1 MSDSE
6 DMPLAVRR
14 KHLTDSVPTTDDD
27 HIDSGSDSDTPLGK
41 RKRPAVKKRV
51 IEDDDDDED
60 VQSSDPGAPLV
71 KRTRPAV
78 KRNSYKEESDDSDS
92 DAPLA
97 AKKKGGSS
105 STTNGSSK
113 KASSSKTNG
122 SNGTSRTKSKP
133 KYKEESSDSDA
144 PLAKKAGS
152 KKPTSSKA
160 TAKSTTSTKVKSEPA
175 EQKISTKK
183 RVKDEPDSKSQIK
196 KVKKEEEDEEGEDDE
211 NESAWWLNN
220 TEQDDTVKW
229 KTLSHNGVYFPP
241 PYVPHGIK
249 MLYDGKLINLAP
261 EVEEV
266 ASFFGALLYTEH
278 AENPVFQENFFRDF
292 SKLAKKHKTVPE
304 IKSFE
309 KCDFTPMYEYFQQE
323 KEKKKNLTKEQKQAL
338 KDEKQA
344 LEDKFGTCLLD
355 GRKEKV
361 GNFRMEP
368 PGLFR
373 GRGKHPKTGCL
384 KLRVMPEQVTLNLS
398 KDAPVPKAPEGHH
411 WQKIVH
417 DDTKTWLATW
427 KENVN
432 DSTKYVFLAAGSSLK
447 GQSDFKKFE
456 TARELKKCVAGIRK
470 AYMSDLKD
478 KKMFIRQRA
487 TAMYLIDRLAL
498 RAGNEKGE
506 DEADTV
512 GCCSLRFEHVTLE
525 KPNIMHL
532 DFLGKDSIRFQKSM
546 EVDEQVFKNI
556 RLFKREPAQEGDE
569 LFDRLKTSEL
579 NKHLQSLMKGLTAK
593 VFRTYNAS
601 FTFQDQLNKL
611 TPNKGTVAE
620 KLLAYNRANREV
632 AVLCNHQRA
641 VSKGHAVQ
649 MDKIVDKIRAFK
661 YQKMKLKRTI
671 LTLEP
676 KLKKKRPELLEP
688 ESDLEDDWIEEYE
701 VQLMAKEREKVKLKW
716 EKENEKR
723 KENKEKPMSEKE
735 LKEMLKEVDALE
747 KELAKERKSG
757 VVPGG
762 KGATVEKCD
771 AQLLKLDERIAATRT
786 AMVDKEE
793 NKQTALGTSKINYID
808 PRISAAWCK
817 KYDVPLE
824 KIFTKTL
831 RDKFK
836 WAMTVDADWEF

>member
-1 MSDSE
+1 SSDS
-6 DMPLAVRR
+6 A
-14 KHLTDSVPTTDDD
+14 
-27 HIDSGSDSDTPLGK
+27 
-41 RKRPAVKKRV
+41 
-51 IEDDDDDED
+51 
-60 VQSSDPGAPLV
+60 APLS
-71 KRTRPAV
+71 KRTRPDI
-78 KRNSYKEESDDSDS
+78 KRSSYKEESDDASYGSPSVSKKSSSSLSDAGESSDS
-92 DAPLA
+92 DTPLA
-97 AKKKGGSS
+97 AKKKPVAKAS
-105 STTNGSSK
+105 TNGSS
-113 KASSSKTNG
+113 
-122 SNGTSRTKSKP
+122 NGTARVKKEP
-133 KYKEESSDSDA
+133 KYKEESSSDSDV
-144 PLAKKAGS
+144 PLS
-152 KKPTSSKA
+152 KKSSTSSK
-160 TAKSTTSTKVKSEPA
+160 TKAKPSKSIKVKEEPEEPTLGKSKSA
-175 EQKISTKK
+175 IDSKQTSSKK
-183 RVKDEPDSKSQIK
+183 RIKDEPDSKSNAKRI
-196 KVKKEEEDEEGEDDE
+196 KKEEEEADEEEE
-211 NESAWWLNN
+211 HAWWLQEREN
-220 TEQDDTVKW
+220 EDDSVKW
-229 KTLSHNGVYFPP
+229 KTLVHNGVYFPP
-241 PYVPHGIK
+241 PYVPHGVK
-249 MLYDGKLINLAP
+249 MKYDGKPVTLAP

-278 AENPVFQENFFRDF
+278 AENPVFQQNFFKDF

-304 IKSFE
+304 ITSFG
-309 KCDFTPMYEYFQQE
+309 KCDFTPLYEHFQNE
-323 KEKKKNLTKEQKQAL
+323 KEKKKNMTKEEKNAQKA
-338 KDEKQA
+338 EKQA
-344 LEDKFGTCLLD
+344 LEEHYGVCYLD

-361 GNFRMEP
+361 GNFRIEP

-398 KDAPVPKAPEGHH
+398 KDAPIPKAPEGHK
-411 WQKIVH
+411 WGKIVH

-456 TARELKKCVAGIRK
+456 TARELKKCVADIRK
-470 AYMSDLKD
+470 AYMTDLKD

-512 GCCSLRFEHVTLE
+512 GCCSLRYEHVTLE
-525 KPNIMHL
+525 KPNLLHL
-532 DFLGKDSIRFQKSM
+532 DFLGKDSIRFQKTM

-601 FTFQDQLNKL
+601 FTFQDQLKKL
-611 TPNKGTVAE
+611 TPANGTVAE

-641 VSKGHAVQ
+641 VSKGHALQ
-649 MDKIVDKIRAFK
+649 MDKIVDKIRALK

-688 ESDLEDDWIEEYE
+688 ESDLEEDWIIEYE
-701 VQLMAKEREKVKLKW
+701 AQLMEKEREKIKLKFD
-716 EKENEKR
+716 KENEKR
-723 KENKEKPMSEKE
+723 KENKEKPLSAKE
-735 LKEMLKEVDALE
+735 LKEMLKEVDARE
-747 KELAKERKSG
+747 KELAKERKTG
-757 VVPGG
+757 VVPGS

-771 AQLLKLDERIAATRT
+771 AQMLKLDDRIAATRT
-786 AMVDKEE
+786 TMVDKEE
-793 NKQTALGTSKINYID
+793 NKQTALSTSKINYID
-808 PRISAAWCK
+808 PRISAAWCQ

-831 RDKFK
+831 REKFK
-836 WAMTVDADWEF
+836 WAMTVDGNWEF